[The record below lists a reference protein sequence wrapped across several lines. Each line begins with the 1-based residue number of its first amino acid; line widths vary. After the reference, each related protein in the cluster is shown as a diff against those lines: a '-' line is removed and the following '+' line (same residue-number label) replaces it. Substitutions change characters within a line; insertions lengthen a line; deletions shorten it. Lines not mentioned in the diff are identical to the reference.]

1 MHLQS
6 VKYHRFGS
14 FSPLHHAGLL
24 LSRSSLSSSQ
34 FLRDLVRESLW
45 SLRPP
50 AELQRP
56 RLGLQRQRLPIVAA
70 AQRAAPGGLA
80 GGPVVRGGVPERGAV
95 LRARLVPLHQ
105 HQRGLQ
111 RVRVTRLMMPHI
123 LLDAPVAFDRL
134 FWRVGTL
141 TFILLLCLQAGPP
154 VRRSGLRDEPPSPG
168 LLGGASGVRPS
179 AGPAAVQLRRLQH
192 QIPAPLSLQGLSE
205 RPGGAVQGLL
215 MTSRGPAVGDA
226 LPRVS
231 LETAAGM

>member
-1 MHLQS
+1 M
-6 VKYHRFGS
+6 
-14 FSPLHHAGLL
+14 
-24 LSRSSLSSSQ
+24 
-34 FLRDLVRESLW
+34 
-45 SLRPP
+45 
-50 AELQRP
+50 
-56 RLGLQRQRLPIVAA
+56 
-70 AQRAAPGGLA
+70 
-80 GGPVVRGGVPERGAV
+80 RGGVPERGAV

-111 RVRVTRLMMPHI
+111 RVRVTRFMMPHI
-123 LLDAPVAFDRL
+123 LLDAPVVFDRL

-231 LETAAGM
+231 LETAAGMCEQRPCSLTSDQDLAAKVGEIVKPLRDVHDRALKQARLKPVNPFTCSRQDCFTKKKHDLKEKQ